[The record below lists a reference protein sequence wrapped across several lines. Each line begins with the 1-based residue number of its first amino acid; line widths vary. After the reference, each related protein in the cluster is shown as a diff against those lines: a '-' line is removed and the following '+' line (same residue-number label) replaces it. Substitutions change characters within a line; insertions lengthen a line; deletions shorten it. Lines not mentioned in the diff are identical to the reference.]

1 MRNERI
7 CSNTL
12 PSTPPGSEY
21 VAADGNTYVVGADG
35 FIIIDSE
42 GVEYSPADLLPVPP
56 GTAEFNAR
64 YSVIPG
70 EIVEQVLAAS

>member
-1 MRNERI
+1 MSSEWTN
-7 CSNTL
+7 NGTL

-21 VAADGNTYVVGADG
+21 VAADGNTYTVGADG
-35 FIIIDSE
+35 YIIIDAE

-70 EIVEQVLAAS
+70 EIVDQIIAAS

>member
-1 MRNERI
+1 MSSEWIND
-7 CSNTL
+7 CNP

-21 VAADGNTYVVGADG
+21 VATDGNTYTVGADG
-35 FIIIDSE
+35 YIIIDAE

-70 EIVEQVLAAS
+70 EIVDQIIAAS

>member
-1 MRNERI
+1 MSSEWTNDG
-7 CSNTL
+7 TL

-21 VAADGNTYVVGADG
+21 VATDGNTYTVGADG
-35 FIIIDSE
+35 YIIIDAE

-70 EIVEQVLAAS
+70 EIVDQIIAAS